1 MPCIWWSYQWST
13 FKCNANWMIIL
24 RWLILNILKTRFG
37 QFGFM
42 GIYFQFEHGI
52 RLNRI
57 IDFLHFG
64 NLDIGLVELYGKHF
78 GQTTFIQEKTFG
90 MANLVWRCFMQISF
104 WIWRVLWNSIQQSDI
119 SRISRGTG
127 LSLSYWICPM
137 IVFIEKSNHSL
148 KEIAPGGKMLKRMC
162 YCYSFQFWRNI
173 NWCLIINHRRRWWMF
188 LWIVPSP
195 FSSIAA
201 NMFLRS
207 SSPSAG
213 RLSPSL
219 Q

>member
-1 MPCIWWSYQWST
+1 
-13 FKCNANWMIIL
+13 MIIS
-24 RWLILNILKTRFG
+24 IKH
-37 QFGFM
+37 
-42 GIYFQFEHGI
+42 FQMKRKLDDNFKMTNPKHSKSKIWSIWVRGNLFSFWTWDTSY
-52 RLNRI
+52 LNRI

-213 RLSPSL
+213 RLRPSL

>member
-13 FKCNANWMIIL
+13 FKCNVNLMIIL
-24 RWLILNILKTRFG
+24 RWLILNILKARFG

-42 GIYFQFEHGI
+42 GIYFRFEHGI
-52 RLNRI
+52 RLNRTI
-57 IDFLHFG
+57 VFLHFG

-78 GQTTFIQEKTFG
+78 GRMSFIQEKTFW

-127 LSLSYWICPM
+127 SSLSYWICPM

-148 KEIAPGGKMLKRMC
+148 KEIAPGGKKL
-162 YCYSFQFWRNI
+162 N
-173 NWCLIINHRRRWWMF
+173 L
-188 LWIVPSP
+188 
-195 FSSIAA
+195 
-201 NMFLRS
+201 
-207 SSPSAG
+207 G
-213 RLSPSL
+213 
-219 Q
+219 